1 MTQNKTILWIVACS
15 VLFLCGTYAFSQEPP
30 DVPQEPAPPPQGPA
44 PAPPSNVTA
53 KDTPNDDGSSITVT
67 WDASPEGSGI
77 VGYVILRN
85 TDAGEFEEISKKLA
99 PHKTIDK
106 DANINRYKDA
116 KIVKGMEHVYI
127 VRAIYIV
134 RGITDTENEFSTIPL
149 IDLLANILRSITG
162 TEVSV
167 DSAET
172 AAVKATGQW
181 FHTGKIA
188 LFLAMLL
195 FSAAILWNIYHARSG
210 KEVFIRR
217 IPGLEAV
224 EEAIGRATEMGRSIL
239 YILGLGDV
247 DNVATIASMTI
258 LGQVARRT
266 ADYETPLR
274 VPCRDPVV
282 LNVVREMV
290 KTSYLDEGRPDAYN
304 EDDIFFLTNEQFA
317 YAAGVNGIM
326 IREKPAAIFLQG
338 QFFAESLLMAETG
351 NSIGAIQIAG
361 TDSEHQLPFFIAACD
376 YTLIGEELYA
386 ATAYLSKDPMFLGS
400 LRGQDWGKL
409 VIFAGIIIGVSLEF
423 FGINWITTLLQRV
436 S

>member
-1 MTQNKTILWIVACS
+1 MKHNKIIFWVLVCS
-15 VLFLCGTYAFSQEPP
+15 VLCLHVPLSFSQEP
-30 DVPQEPAPPPQGPA
+30 AA
-44 PAPPSNVTA
+44 PANVKA
-53 KDTPNDDGSSITVT
+53 KDTPNDATTITIR
-67 WDASPEGSGI
+67 WDEARKNSGI
-77 VGYVILRN
+77 IGY
-85 TDAGEFEEISKKLA
+85 
-99 PHKTIDK
+99 H
-106 DANINRYKDA
+106 
-116 KIVKGMEHVYI
+116 
-127 VRAIYIV
+127 
-134 RGITDTENEFSTIPL
+134 
-149 IDLLANILRSITG
+149 ILRSTPDG
-162 TEVSV
+162 TFETIVEMLQADATAYR
-167 DSAET
+167 DSNVEKGKSYAYVVHAVYNNETSIASAPT
-172 AAVKATGQW
+172 AAVKATDQW
-181 FHTGKIA
+181 FHPGKFV
-188 LFLAMLL
+188 LLLAMLL

-210 KEVFIRR
+210 KDVFVRR

-239 YILGLGDV
+239 YVLGLGAV

-274 VPCRDPVV
+274 VPCRDPIV

-304 EDDIFFLTNEQFA
+304 EEDIFYLTSEQFA
-317 YAAGVNGIM
+317 YAAGVNGM
-326 IREKPAAIFLQG
+326 MLREKPAAVFLQG
-338 QFFAESLLMAETG
+338 QFYAESLLMAETG

-400 LRGQDWGKL
+400 LRGQDWGKV
-409 VIFAGIIIGVSLEF
+409 VIFVAIVLGVFLELL
-423 FGINWITTLLQRV
+423 GINWITTLLQRV